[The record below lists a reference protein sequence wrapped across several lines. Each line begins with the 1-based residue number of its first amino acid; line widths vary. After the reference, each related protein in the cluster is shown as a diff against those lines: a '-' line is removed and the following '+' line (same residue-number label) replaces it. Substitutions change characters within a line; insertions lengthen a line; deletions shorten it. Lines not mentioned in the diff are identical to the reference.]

1 MPVCL
6 LPSYSVNTSDFNS
19 VALKPSSERFW
30 VLGQKTHVIF
40 NTRPSPFTQPR
51 IAAPCSLFFSHVL
64 SALPALEISLGIIF
78 PKQHYSNLFER
89 TCVPS
94 VVTAWRGCEQTLNLR
109 VFEEIL
115 FWHSQPNYSFYW
127 QQVGTRITMPCG
139 AVSEKL
145 MLSKC
150 TITHDTPFKI
160 QMDVEKYFCY

>member
-1 MPVCL
+1 MYPAAGTRKLQWSWWSRAYPDACL
-6 LPSYSVNTSDFNS
+6 TASYSVNTSDFNS
-19 VALKPSSERFW
+19 VALKHSSERFW

-51 IAAPCSLFFSHVL
+51 IAASCSLFFSHVL

-115 FWHSQPNYSFYW
+115 CFGIQSQITIFIDSRLALEL
-127 QQVGTRITMPCG
+127 QCHVG
-139 AVSEKL
+139 
-145 MLSKC
+145 
-150 TITHDTPFKI
+150 
-160 QMDVEKYFCY
+160 Q